1 MVGIKK
7 QRNTV
12 LTTVNRIEQLK
23 QIAYSKLGKI
33 LPVTKIF
40 KILLVL
46 TAFVVVCGFFATSIS
61 LSSKV
66 LFQDQAVVNSLEQV
80 SDNSFYKQWD
90 RYMKAIEELEKE
102 IAENKKLEITLKK
115 NKERLRHKNQNVGTF
130 RLLLSDS
137 KKRAQLLSSENQ
149 KLVDENKMLE
159 DKLLKAQAD
168 AALPLENK
176 RLREAQEEFQ
186 KAKDVN
192 EEFLNT
198 RIQYLQDNNKIL
210 RASKNDHLQQA
221 AKLQEGNTTLKN
233 KIVELSDQMDSQQT
247 SSQTLSGDL
256 KKQIVRLTKLVK
268 KQKNQLEDMNWK
280 NTALIVSLSIVPLLI
295 IVSAVTFV
303 TYSVVKK
310 KKKKKKKRS

>member
-1 MVGIKK
+1 
-7 QRNTV
+7 
-12 LTTVNRIEQLK
+12 
-23 QIAYSKLGKI
+23 
-33 LPVTKIF
+33 
-40 KILLVL
+40 
-46 TAFVVVCGFFATSIS
+46 
-61 LSSKV
+61 
-66 LFQDQAVVNSLEQV
+66 
-80 SDNSFYKQWD
+80 
-90 RYMKAIEELEKE
+90 MKAIEELEKE

-268 KQKNQLEDMNWK
+268 KQKNQLEDMN
-280 NTALIVSLSIVPLLI
+280 
-295 IVSAVTFV
+295 
-303 TYSVVKK
+303 
-310 KKKKKKKRS
+310 